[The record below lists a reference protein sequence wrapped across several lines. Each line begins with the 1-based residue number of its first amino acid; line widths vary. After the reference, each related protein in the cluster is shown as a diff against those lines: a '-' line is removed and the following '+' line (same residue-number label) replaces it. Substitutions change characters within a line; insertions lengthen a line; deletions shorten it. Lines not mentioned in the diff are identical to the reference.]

1 MAGLGRSRPSVGTGD
16 TNHHMGGRTG
26 VRARAWVESW
36 AGEIPVAGGNRSAIL
51 VEEGKSAILL
61 PLHRGTGVASR
72 SRSIMDQGKPNKNAT
87 SRPGHHE

>member
-1 MAGLGRSRPSVGTGD
+1 
-16 TNHHMGGRTG
+16 MGGGHRRT
-26 VRARAWVESW
+26 RAGWVESW
-36 AGEIPVAGGNRSAIL
+36 AGEIPGAGGKRSAIL

-87 SRPGHHE
+87 FRPGHHE